1 MKPNLADLESL
12 AREAGEILRAGFHQ
26 HNQIELKGE
35 IDLVTEIDRQSESFL
50 LGAIADKFPTHRIIS
65 EETGGREGS
74 DGHVW
79 YLDPLDGTTNFAH
92 GLPIFSVSI
101 GYGKVGAPTLG
112 VVFNPISAEMFSAEK
127 GKGAWLNGSPIK
139 AGSTT
144 KLSRSLL
151 VTGFPY
157 DRFDNPDNNLTHFNK
172 FTLQARGIRRLGS
185 AALDLCNTACG
196 RVDGYWEVRLEPW
209 DLAAGTLI
217 AREAG
222 AVVSKI
228 DGDPDMLTAPYSV
241 LAANPGLYK
250 EMLKVIGEDTDK

>member
-1 MKPNLADLESL
+1 MKPLLNDLESL
-12 AREAGEILRAGFHQ
+12 AREAGKILRAGYPQ
-26 HNQIELKGE
+26 HNHVELKGE

-50 LGAIADKFPTHRIIS
+50 LGAIGDKFPTHRVIS

-74 DGHVW
+74 DEHVW
-79 YLDPLDGTTNFAH
+79 YIDPLDGTTNFAH

-101 GYGKVGAPTLG
+101 AYGETGAPTLG
-112 VVFNPISAEMFSAEK
+112 VVYNPISDEMFSGEK
-127 GKGAWLNGSPIK
+127 GEGAWLNGSPIK
-139 AGSTT
+139 ASSTA
-144 KLSRSLL
+144 KLSHSLL

-157 DRFDNPDNNLTHFNK
+157 DRFENPDNNLSHFNN
-172 FTLQARGIRRLGS
+172 FALQVQGIRRLGS
-185 AALDLCNTACG
+185 AALDLCYVACG

-228 DGDPDMLTAPYSV
+228 DGNPDMLAAPYSV
-241 LAANPGLYK
+241 MAANPGLYK
-250 EMLKVIGEDTDK
+250 EMLKVIEEREY

>member
-1 MKPNLADLESL
+1 MKPDLSDLESL
-12 AREAGEILRAGFHQ
+12 AREAGEIIRAGFHQ

-35 IDLVTEIDRQSESFL
+35 IDLVTETDKQSESFL
-50 LGAIADKFPTHRIIS
+50 LGAIADKFPTHRVIS

-74 DGHVW
+74 DEHVW

-101 GYGKVGAPTLG
+101 AYGKVGTPTLG
-112 VVFNPISAEMFSAEK
+112 VVYNPISDEMFSAEK
-127 GKGAWLNGSPIK
+127 GKGTWLNGSPIK
-139 AGSTT
+139 ASSTT
-144 KLSRSLL
+144 KLSQSLL

-157 DRFDNPDNNLTHFNK
+157 DRFKNPDNNLSHFNK
-172 FTLQARGIRRLGS
+172 FTLQVQGIRRLGS
-185 AALDLCNTACG
+185 AALDLCNVACG

-222 AVVSKI
+222 AIVSKT
-228 DGDPDMLTAPYSV
+228 DGNPDMLTAPYSV
-241 LAANPGLYK
+241 TAANPDLYN
-250 EMLKVIGEDTDK
+250 EMLKVLRGDV